1 VDNLWQTD
9 YFDFVRFNRI
19 KYLKTHLFVPI
30 KILYPHAVM
39 AKQRKRQKLKLHYKR
54 GELQPDVYLN
64 FVQMD
69 FYEHGFKKLKL
80 TDMEQ
85 QDIEVAIMVNP
96 EGPPRVEGTG
106 GLRKIRIAFDRL
118 HKGKSNGFRVG

>member
-1 VDNLWQTD
+1 
-9 YFDFVRFNRI
+9 
-19 KYLKTHLFVPI
+19 
-30 KILYPHAVM
+30 
-39 AKQRKRQKLKLHYKR
+39 
-54 GELQPDVYLN
+54 
-64 FVQMD
+64 MD

-118 HKGKSNGFRVG
+118 HKGKSNGFRVGYCYFANHGIVLLLTIYDHNVKDNLSMSDKAQIKTLIEEIEMYLKQRSREN